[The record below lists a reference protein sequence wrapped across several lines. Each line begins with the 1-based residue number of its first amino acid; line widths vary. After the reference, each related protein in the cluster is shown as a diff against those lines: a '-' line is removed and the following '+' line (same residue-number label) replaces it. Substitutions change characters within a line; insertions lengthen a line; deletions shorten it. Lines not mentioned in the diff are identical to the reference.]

1 MSSPDSISKFNELIS
16 QASDAVLCNS
26 DCQQMRKSE
35 ELKQKYVNSQ
45 TNLASAPS
53 QVYTAQKNYITFAD
67 GQPAYDEMRKEDLQ
81 QQAEN
86 ISNEFSTKFKDEEKV
101 INIQIDSYDGL
112 LINFKNIFDLFR
124 TYKKENRE
132 LLFEL
137 KNETNDVLTNE
148 RKTFYEDQRIDGLKH
163 YYYYILLGIYI
174 ICVACYVAFFF
185 LYPSPSSFKIKI
197 LVLIALVALPF
208 ISSWILGYII
218 YLIYT
223 IYSLLPK
230 NVYR

>member
-1 MSSPDSISKFNELIS
+1 MSTSDTISNFNELVS
-16 QASDAVLCNS
+16 QASDAILCNS

-35 ELKQKYVNSQ
+35 ELKQKYVDAR

-81 QQAEN
+81 QHAEN

-124 TYKKENRE
+124 TYKKENKK

-148 RKTFYEDQRIDGLKH
+148 RKTFYEDQRIDGLKY
-163 YYYYILLGIYI
+163 YYYYILLCIYV
-174 ICVACYVAFFF
+174 ICVICFVAFSFF
-185 LYPSPSSFKIKI
+185 YPSQSSFKTRM
-197 LVLIALVALPF
+197 LVLIALVVLPF
-208 ISSWILGYII
+208 VSSWILGYII

>member
-1 MSSPDSISKFNELIS
+1 MSTSDTINNFNELVS
-16 QASDAVLCNS
+16 QASDAILCNS

-35 ELKQKYVNSQ
+35 ELKQKYVDAR

-67 GQPAYDEMRKEDLQ
+67 GQSAYNEMRKEDLQ
-81 QQAEN
+81 QRAEK
-86 ISNEFSTKFKDEEKV
+86 ISTEFSIKFNDEENV
-101 INIQIDSYDGL
+101 INTQIDSYDGL

-124 TYKKENRE
+124 TYKNENKK

-137 KNETNDVLTNE
+137 KNKTSDVITNE
-148 RKTFYEDQRIDGLKH
+148 RKTLYEDQRIDGLK
-163 YYYYILLGIYI
+163 YFYYYIILSIYI
-174 ICVACYVAFFF
+174 ICIICFVAFSFF
-185 LYPSPSSFKIKI
+185 YPSQSSFKTRV
-197 LVLIALVALPF
+197 LVLIALVVLPF
-208 ISSWILGYII
+208 VSSWILGYII
-218 YLIYT
+218 YLIYA